1 MEGGNFMQKVLLA
14 LLIVSFLVPKITS
27 GALKE
32 KLVIAQG
39 VELIHLDPARQSSV
53 AELNVSAAVF
63 DRLFLFD
70 VQGNSVPRLALSHR
84 IVNETTW
91 EFKLRRGVRFH
102 NGDPF
107 TAVDVKFSFER
118 YLDPKTKS
126 TSAPILRHIKEVKII
141 DDYTVQFITEK
152 PDPIL
157 IKRFSVIAHI
167 FPSKH
172 IKEKGE
178 EHFMKQPI
186 GTGPFKF
193 VEWVKNDRLV
203 LEANEE
209 YWGGSPLVKTVVF
222 RPIPEDATRM
232 AELQTGGVDI
242 AVNIPPFLV
251 NQVKAMPGIDV
262 QSVPGGRVVYLFL
275 NAFAPGP
282 LQDKKVRQALNY
294 AVDKK
299 AIIDKILMGSGFETG
314 TITTPCQFGHDQT
327 IKPYPYDPEKAKS
340 LLSEAGYRDLKLVL
354 NTPTGRMTLDKQ
366 IAEAVVGMFEKVGIK
381 MDFRVKEWG
390 DFMKDVMAKK
400 VYMGYV
406 GWPNTTYDADSPF
419 FNLFTKGPIFSFY
432 EDPEMKNWII
442 EARSTMDQ
450 NKRKELYSKISKK
463 VYEEAPVVLLYQTQD
478 HYGVSRK
485 VKNFQ
490 ARGDEYFFLYRVG
503 IEK

>member
-1 MEGGNFMQKVLLA
+1 MKKVLLA
-14 LLIVSFLVPKITS
+14 LLIVSFLIPGITS
-27 GALKE
+27 GAPNG

-39 VELIHLDPARQSSV
+39 VELTSLDPARQSSV
-53 AELNVSAAVF
+53 IEFNVSAAIF

-70 VQGNSVPRLALSHR
+70 VQGNSVPRLAVSHR

-107 TAVDVKFSFER
+107 TAVDVKFSLER
-118 YLDPKTKS
+118 YLDPKMKS
-126 TSAPILRHIKEVKII
+126 THAPILRHIKEVKVI

-157 IKRFSVIAHI
+157 IKRFSVMANI

-178 EHFMKQPI
+178 EHFLRQPV
-186 GTGPFKF
+186 GTGAFKF
-193 VEWVKNDRLV
+193 MEWVRNDRLI
-203 LEANEE
+203 LEANEN

-251 NQVKAMPGIDV
+251 NQVNAMPGIDV

-275 NAFAPGP
+275 NTFAPGP
-282 LQDKKVRQALNY
+282 LQDKRVRQALNY

-314 TITTPCQFGHDQT
+314 TITTPYLFGHDPA
-327 IKPYPYDPEKAKS
+327 IKPYPYDPEKAKN
-340 LLSEAGYRDLKLVL
+340 LLAEAGHKDLKLVL
-354 NTPTGRMTLDKQ
+354 NTPIGRMTLDKQ
-366 IAEAVVGMFEKVGIK
+366 IAEAVAGMFEKVGIK
-381 MDFRVKEWG
+381 IDFRVKEWG

-400 VYMGYV
+400 GDIGYV
-406 GWPNTTYDADSPF
+406 GWPLSNYDADSPF

-432 EDPEMKNWII
+432 EDPEMKNWIM
-442 EARSTMDQ
+442 EARFTMDQ

-478 HYGVSRK
+478 HYGVSKK

-503 IEK
+503 VEK